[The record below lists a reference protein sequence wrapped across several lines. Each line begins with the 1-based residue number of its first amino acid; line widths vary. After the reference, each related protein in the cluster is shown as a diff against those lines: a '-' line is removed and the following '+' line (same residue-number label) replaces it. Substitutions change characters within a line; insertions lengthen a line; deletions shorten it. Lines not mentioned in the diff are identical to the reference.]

1 MASRRVAGAGR
12 PGAYRAAFR
21 PSAVADGPHLLVSA
35 DVILVI
41 SVTHDHADRVGSSE
55 LLAQEW
61 GRP

>member
-1 MASRRVAGAGR
+1 
-12 PGAYRAAFR
+12 
-21 PSAVADGPHLLVSA
+21 VADGPHLLVSA
-35 DVILVI
+35 DVILVT

>member
-1 MASRRVAGAGR
+1 
-12 PGAYRAAFR
+12 
-21 PSAVADGPHLLVSA
+21 
-35 DVILVI
+35 VILVT